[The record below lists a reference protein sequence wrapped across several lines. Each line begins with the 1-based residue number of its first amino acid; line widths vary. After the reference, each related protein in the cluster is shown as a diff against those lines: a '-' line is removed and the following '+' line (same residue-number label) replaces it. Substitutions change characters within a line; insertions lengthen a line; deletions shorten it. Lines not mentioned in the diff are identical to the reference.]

1 MRKCVTN
8 PVHSPKQ
15 NYPSNSIQRFLIDM
29 TFLSND
35 LSHVTVTAVLPAL
48 LTSMGAAVAALG
60 TLEGYEPPNHCST
73 LF

>member
-1 MRKCVTN
+1 
-8 PVHSPKQ
+8 
-15 NYPSNSIQRFLIDM
+15 M

-60 TLEGYEPPNHCST
+60 TLEGYEDRQITVLLCFSCVK
-73 LF
+73 